1 MVGDEVGGR
10 EGGRGDSELV
20 MIMAEGGE
28 QRVRHGHGVRLLFAG
43 WLCVGV
49 GYKVGGVGGD
59 VVQL

>member
-1 MVGDEVGGR
+1 MV
-10 EGGRGDSELV
+10 
-20 MIMAEGGE
+20 IAEGGE